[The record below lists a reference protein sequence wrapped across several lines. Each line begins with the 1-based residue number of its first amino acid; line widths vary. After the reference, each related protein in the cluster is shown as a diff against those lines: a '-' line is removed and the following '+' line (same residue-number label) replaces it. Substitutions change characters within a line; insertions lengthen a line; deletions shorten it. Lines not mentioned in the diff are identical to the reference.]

1 MTVYL
6 LRNGV
11 LVDKRRVQIAEE
23 IARRGRDLRDDMQPA
38 RPYVSRFEAYESPID
53 GKTVSS
59 DRQRELDLYKSNSY
73 DERDVGPNHSIAK
86 AKAERKAEN
95 AVRAGPQPNF
105 WR

>member
-1 MTVYL
+1 MTVWCIREGQL
-6 LRNGV
+6 VEKSSLREARA
-11 LVDKRRVQIAEE
+11 DRRSI
-23 IARRGRDLRDDMQPA
+23 LPA
-38 RPYVSRFEAYESPID
+38 PNISRFEAYESPID